1 MDLGDKLIRDF
12 LDKNEEQLLKDMESC
27 NPMELHHAMKK
38 VAKKTWELGWDFTA
52 IKEATEEQRD
62 RYTELV
68 SDERLEHYI
77 IEKARKYGEE
87 SLTEEEIRLTTHL

>member
-1 MDLGDKLIRDF
+1 MDLGDKLIQDYM
-12 LDKNEEQLLKDMESC
+12 DKNPEQLLKDMASC

-38 VAKKTWELGWDFTA
+38 VAKKTWEVDWDFMA
-52 IKEATEEQRD
+52 IDMTKEQRD
-62 RYTELV
+62 RLGELL
-68 SDERLEHYI
+68 SDKRLELYI